1 MKPMRLEEIESC
13 RRLGFECEREMEN
26 GETTSGWGVSG
37 WDPAPLLSDV
47 DDDDVEKIRDGG
59 RWWRGEHECLKEP
72 GEE

>member
-1 MKPMRLEEIESC
+1 MRLEEIESW
-13 RRLGFECEREMEN
+13 RRLRFECERIMES
-26 GETTSGWGVSG
+26 GETASGWGVSG

-59 RWWRGEHECLKEP
+59 RWWRGDLVCLKDA